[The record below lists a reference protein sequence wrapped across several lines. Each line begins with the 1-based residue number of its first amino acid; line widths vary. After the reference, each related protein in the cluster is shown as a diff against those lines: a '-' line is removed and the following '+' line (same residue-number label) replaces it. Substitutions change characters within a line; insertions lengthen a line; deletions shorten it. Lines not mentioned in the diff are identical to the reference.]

1 MKHKIKMN
9 IFSLE
14 TTVNPRLSTPRVAYL
29 FQTYL
34 GGDLRETEGLFK
46 RGEAYFI

>member
-1 MKHKIKMN
+1 MN

-29 FQTYL
+29 FQTRL
-34 GGDLRETEGLFK
+34 GGGLK
-46 RGEAYFI
+46 RDGGLI

>member
-9 IFSLE
+9 MFSLE

-34 GGDLRETEGLFK
+34 GGGLK
-46 RGEAYFI
+46 RDGGLI